1 MIEWYKKVVFK
12 NYGNFSGRARRSE
25 YWYFM
30 LAQFLIFIGFVM
42 IGSLIGLIFDSPENG
57 FFIAYGLF
65 VFYLLLMII
74 PYLAVVVRRLHDT
87 GKSGWYYLVSFIPF
101 IGGIWMLVLM
111 CTEGDY
117 GENDYGSDPKND
129 FEEMNEIGNVEL
141 Q

>member
-25 YWYFM
+25 YWYFI
-30 LAQFLIFIGFVM
+30 LAQFLIFIGFIM
-42 IGSLIGLIFDSPENG
+42 LGSLIGLIFDTPENG
-57 FFIAYGLF
+57 FFIAYGF
-65 VFYLLLMII
+65 FIFYLLLMII
-74 PYLAVVVRRLHDT
+74 PYLALIVRRLHDT

-101 IGGIWMLVLM
+101 VGGIWMLVLL

-117 GENDYGSDPKND
+117 GENDYGSDPKNEFD
-129 FEEMNEIGNVEL
+129 EMNEIGNVEL